1 MSPRAD
7 GMPEGHPEKRPVPM
21 ATLTLFASS
30 VDPSDP
36 TFTAWGEVKIVGSYL
51 ASEVD
56 EVVPLVQ
63 DLFRQVLAQDPTVLE
78 TECTCGGCR
87 ARGGDRS

>member
-7 GMPEGHPEKRPVPM
+7 GMPEGHPERRPVPM
-21 ATLTLFASS
+21 ATLTLFVSS
-30 VDPSDP
+30 QDP
-36 TFTAWGEVKIVGSYL
+36 TDPNFSAWGEVSIRG
-51 ASEVD
+51 AFPRDEVD

-78 TECTCGGCR
+78 TECTCGACR
-87 ARGGDRS
+87 AKGGDRS